1 MAESGQRN
9 PCADKTRDY
18 LIGLEDKPLMD
29 EFVALYLGLQSTK
42 LEQQFRE

>member
-9 PCADKTRDY
+9 ASADKTRGY
-18 LIGLEDKPLMD
+18 LEDKPLMD